1 LFARNFI
8 LQFMSATE
16 FLFKNEKVVLIG
28 AQQKTSMNRLTF
40 LILFVL
46 STTAVATAQAPP
58 VPSGFTATGFER
70 HVELRWQPA
79 AGTNILGYKIF
90 RRIGESGDF
99 QLLKQVDNL
108 VATLDWTG
116 ASDIGSTFQYKI
128 KTVATNGLESDL
140 SEPVAA
146 TTHVMSDEE
155 LLDMVQHAT
164 FRYFWDYAHPTSGL
178 ARERSNGDDNIVTTG
193 GSGFGIMSILVAAE
207 RGWVTR
213 DEAVNRMV
221 QIVSFL
227 QFADTYHGAFPHWI
241 NGTNGNVVPFSQYDN
256 GADLVETAF
265 LMQGL
270 LAARQYFNQDT
281 PLENAVRSVITG
293 LWEDVEWDWFR
304 KNNSPVL
311 YWHWSPNYGWQM
323 NFQLRGFF
331 EAQIVYILAV
341 ASPTHPVPG
350 SLYQTGWTSGNY
362 ANGAVHF
369 GHPIYCGPFGGGPM
383 FFAHYSYLGFDPRG
397 IRDNFC
403 NYFVRN
409 RNHALIQY
417 DYSIANPENHEGYS
431 ADCWGLTACDGP
443 NGYSAHDIAPANDN
457 GTVAPTAALASMPY
471 VPAESLQALRWFY
484 REQGEQLWGLYGF
497 YDAFNLDQNWF
508 ASSYLAIDQG
518 PIVGM
523 IENYRSGLLWN
534 LFMQNPEIQPALDA
548 IGFVSDATA
557 THDFDL
563 TEKGFSAA
571 IWPNPVSSSAPLY
584 AEFAIAHPQVLTA
597 WLWSADG
604 RRQRMVLDKKAFSTG
619 AFREKIDMSGLPSG
633 IYFLSVVNDQ
643 NKTSSVKLVL
653 QKD

>member
-1 LFARNFI
+1 MNKFSLLIFFVVSAAALVNGQSPPAGF
-8 LQFMSATE
+8 SAT
-16 FLFKNEKVVLIG
+16 
-28 AQQKTSMNRLTF
+28 AY
-40 LILFVL
+40 
-46 STTAVATAQAPP
+46 
-58 VPSGFTATGFER
+58 ER
-70 HVELRWQPA
+70 HVELRWQPV
-79 AGTNILGYKIF
+79 AGSNILGYKIF
-90 RRIGESGDF
+90 RRTGDSGDF
-99 QLLKQVDNL
+99 QFLKQVDNL
-108 VATLDWTG
+108 NAALDWTG
-116 ASDIGSTFQYKI
+116 ASQIGTTFQYKL
-128 KTVATNGLESDL
+128 KTVATNGTESDF
-140 SEPVAA
+140 SEPATA
-146 TTHVMSDEE
+146 TTYTMSDEQM
-155 LLDMVQHAT
+155 LDMVQRAT
-164 FRYFWDYAHPTSGL
+164 FRYFWDYAHPNAGL
-178 ARERSNGDDNIVTTG
+178 ARERNNGDPNIVTTG
-193 GSGFGIMSILVAAE
+193 GSGFGIMSIVVAAE
-207 RGWVTR
+207 RGWITR

-241 NGTNGNVVPFSQYDN
+241 NGNTGNVVPFSQYDN

-281 PLENAVRSVITG
+281 PLEDAVRSVITG

-304 KNNSPVL
+304 RNNSPVL

-331 EAQIVYILAV
+331 EAQIVYILAA

-350 SLYQTGWTSGNY
+350 SLYQTGWTSVNY

-369 GHPIYCGPFGGGPM
+369 GYPIYCGPFGGGPM

-397 IRDNFC
+397 IRDSYC

-417 DYSIANPENHEGYS
+417 NYAIANPENHEGYS
-431 ADCWGLTACDGP
+431 ADCWGLTSCDQQ
-443 NGYSAHDIAPANDN
+443 NGYAAHDIVAANDN

-471 VPAESLQALRWFY
+471 TPEESLRAMRWFY
-484 REQGEQLWGLYGF
+484 REQGEKLWGLYGF
-497 YDAFNLDQNWF
+497 YDAFNLDQNWY

-523 IENYRSGLLWN
+523 IENYRTSLLWN

-548 IGFVSDATA
+548 IGFVEDATA
-557 THDFDL
+557 THEL
-563 TEKGFSAA
+563 NLKNKGFDVAA
-571 IWPNPVSSSAPLY
+571 WPNPAGTSTNLSI
-584 AEFAIAHPQVLTA
+584 EIALNRPQTLNA

-604 RRQRMVLDKKAFSTG
+604 QRIRPVFDRKKV
-619 AFREKIDMSGLPSG
+619 SGSAWQDSLPLEGLAPG
-633 IYFLSVVNDQ
+633 IYLLSVSNEQ
-643 NKTSSVKLVL
+643 NESVTLKIVV

>member
-1 LFARNFI
+1 MNKFSLLIFFVVSAAALVNGQSPPAGF
-8 LQFMSATE
+8 SAT
-16 FLFKNEKVVLIG
+16 
-28 AQQKTSMNRLTF
+28 AY
-40 LILFVL
+40 
-46 STTAVATAQAPP
+46 
-58 VPSGFTATGFER
+58 ER
-70 HVELRWQPA
+70 HVELRWQPV
-79 AGTNILGYKIF
+79 AGSNILGYKIF
-90 RRIGESGDF
+90 RRTGDSGDF
-99 QLLKQVDNL
+99 QFLKQVDNL
-108 VATLDWTG
+108 NAALDWTG
-116 ASDIGSTFQYKI
+116 ASQIGTTFQYKL
-128 KTVATNGLESDL
+128 KTVATNGTESDF
-140 SEPVAA
+140 SEPATA
-146 TTHVMSDEE
+146 TTYTMSDEQM
-155 LLDMVQHAT
+155 LDMVQRAT
-164 FRYFWDYAHPTSGL
+164 FRYFWDYAHPNAGL
-178 ARERSNGDDNIVTTG
+178 ARERNNGDPNIVTTG
-193 GSGFGIMSILVAAE
+193 GSGFGIMSIVVAAE
-207 RGWVTR
+207 RGWITR

-241 NGTNGNVVPFSQYDN
+241 NGNTGNVVPFSQYDN

-281 PLENAVRSVITG
+281 PLEDAVRSVITG

-304 KNNSPVL
+304 RNNSPVL

-331 EAQIVYILAV
+331 EAQIVYILAA

-350 SLYQTGWTSGNY
+350 SLYQTGWTSVNY

-369 GHPIYCGPFGGGPM
+369 GYPIYCGPFGGGPM

-397 IRDNFC
+397 IRDSYC

-417 DYSIANPENHEGYS
+417 NYAIANPENHEGYS
-431 ADCWGLTACDGP
+431 ADCWGLTSCDQQ
-443 NGYSAHDIAPANDN
+443 NGYAAHDIVAANDN

-471 VPAESLQALRWFY
+471 TPEESLRAMRWFY
-484 REQGEQLWGLYGF
+484 REQGEKLWGLYGF
-497 YDAFNLDQNWF
+497 YDAFNLDQNWY

-523 IENYRSGLLWN
+523 IENYRTGLLWN

-548 IGFVSDATA
+548 IGFVEDATA
-557 THDFDL
+557 THEL
-563 TEKGFSAA
+563 NLKNKGFDVAA
-571 IWPNPVSSSAPLY
+571 WPNPAGTSTNLSI
-584 AEFAIAHPQVLTA
+584 EIALNRPQTLNA

-604 RRQRMVLDKKAFSTG
+604 QRIRPVFDRKKV
-619 AFREKIDMSGLPSG
+619 SGSAWQDSLPLEGLAPG
-633 IYFLSVVNDQ
+633 IYLLSVSNEQ
-643 NKTSSVKLVL
+643 NESVTLKIVV

>member
-1 LFARNFI
+1 MNKFSLLIFFVVSAAALVNAQSPPAGF
-8 LQFMSATE
+8 SAT
-16 FLFKNEKVVLIG
+16 
-28 AQQKTSMNRLTF
+28 AY
-40 LILFVL
+40 
-46 STTAVATAQAPP
+46 
-58 VPSGFTATGFER
+58 ER
-70 HVELRWQPA
+70 HVELRWQPV
-79 AGTNILGYKIF
+79 AGSNILGYKIF
-90 RRIGESGDF
+90 RRTGDSGDF
-99 QLLKQVDNL
+99 QFLKQVDNL
-108 VATLDWTG
+108 NAALDWTG
-116 ASDIGSTFQYKI
+116 ASQIGTTFQYKL
-128 KTVATNGLESDL
+128 KTVATNGTESDF
-140 SEPVAA
+140 SEPATA
-146 TTHVMSDEE
+146 TTYTMSDEQM
-155 LLDMVQHAT
+155 LDMVQRAT
-164 FRYFWDYAHPTSGL
+164 FRYFWDYAHPNAGL
-178 ARERSNGDDNIVTTG
+178 ARERNNGDPNIVTTG
-193 GSGFGIMSILVAAE
+193 GSGFGIMSIVVAAE
-207 RGWVTR
+207 RGWITR

-241 NGTNGNVVPFSQYDN
+241 NGNTGNVVPFSQYDN

-281 PLENAVRSVITG
+281 PLEDAVRSVITG

-304 KNNSPVL
+304 RNNSPVL

-331 EAQIVYILAV
+331 EAQIVYILAA

-350 SLYQTGWTSGNY
+350 SLYQTGWTSVNY

-369 GHPIYCGPFGGGPM
+369 GYPIYCGPFGGGPM

-397 IRDNFC
+397 IRDSYC

-417 DYSIANPENHEGYS
+417 NYAIANPENHEGYS
-431 ADCWGLTACDGP
+431 ADCWGLTSCDQQ
-443 NGYSAHDIAPANDN
+443 NGYAAHDIVAANDN

-471 VPAESLQALRWFY
+471 TPEESLRAMRWFY
-484 REQGEQLWGLYGF
+484 REQGEKLWGLYGF
-497 YDAFNLDQNWF
+497 YDAFNLDQNWY

-523 IENYRSGLLWN
+523 IENYRTGLLWN

-548 IGFVSDATA
+548 IGFVEDATA
-557 THDFDL
+557 THEL
-563 TEKGFSAA
+563 NLKNKGFDVAA
-571 IWPNPVSSSAPLY
+571 WPNPAGTSTNLSIEIVLNR
-584 AEFAIAHPQVLTA
+584 PQTLNA

-604 RRQRMVLDKKAFSTG
+604 QRIRPVFDRKKV
-619 AFREKIDMSGLPSG
+619 SGSAWQDSLPLEGLAPG
-633 IYFLSVVNDQ
+633 IYLLSVSNEQ
-643 NKTSSVKLVL
+643 NESVTLKIVV